1 MTFSRF
7 ITMLSIQRHRSL
19 FARPSLSGK
28 RAAQAT
34 SSQRAAPRLRLA
46 RRMRSAC
53 ARACRTLRHRLL
65 TRSDEHRAVAPRWWR
80 AVTTVDESLR
90 DFVNHEKS
98 GVPRGAGTDT
108 TDGFD
113 LGRMHRLLRDF
124 DDPHRAYNTIH
135 VSGTKG
141 KGTTLSLLA
150 SVLRAAG
157 LKVGTY
163 KSPHVYSVTERIRV
177 DGQHAPDELS
187 SLLRGLEREIKSAQA
202 RERGHLSYF
211 EVLTALAFAY
221 FKKAKVDLALVEVG
235 LGGTRDATNVLHA
248 QNLEAAVITHIGE
261 EHLDALGGSIETIV
275 EAKAGIAHKRRPV
288 FYAPNANNR
297 VTELLED
304 ELRARGA
311 TLVDDVK
318 VTSRLIGYDKEGATL
333 SQRVDVD
340 IEVDGDATV
349 RIPDIRVSLV
359 GPHQRE
365 NIELAL
371 RVLWW
376 LRSQRSIG
384 IAIDDIRTGLET
396 TESPGNF
403 ELFTAETG
411 GPTVIADGAHTRGSA
426 EALVKTIKEVYA
438 GHKISFV
445 VGMADDKDHSGFLS
459 ELYEANPISVVCT
472 QMEVAGG
479 SARTTEAKA
488 LVDAYRRL
496 STGNELPRVVDDFKV
511 ALDEA
516 MSAADSDTV
525 VVVTGSLYTLR
536 AVREALG
543 KNVGKET

>member
-1 MTFSRF
+1 
-7 ITMLSIQRHRSL
+7 
-19 FARPSLSGK
+19 
-28 RAAQAT
+28 
-34 SSQRAAPRLRLA
+34 
-46 RRMRSAC
+46 MRSAH
-53 ARACRTLRHRLL
+53 AHACRTLRHRLVA
-65 TRSDEHRAVAPRWWR
+65 RSVARCAAGPRWWR
-80 AVTTVDESLR
+80 PASTVDESLR

-98 GVPRGAGTDT
+98 GVPRGAGTNT

-141 KGTTLSLLA
+141 KGTTLSVLA

-163 KSPHVYSVTERIRV
+163 KSPHVYSVSERIRV
-177 DGQHAPDELS
+177 DGRHAPEELS
-187 SLLRGLEREIKSAQA
+187 SLLSGLEQEIKSAQV

-235 LGGTRDATNVLHA
+235 LGGSRDATNVLHA
-248 QNLEAAVITHIGE
+248 HNLEAAVITHIGE
-261 EHLDALGGSIETIV
+261 EHLDALGGSIDTIV
-275 EAKAGIAHKRRPV
+275 EAKAGIAHAQRPV
-288 FYAPNANNR
+288 FYAPNANKR
-297 VTELLED
+297 VTELLEE

-311 TLVDDVK
+311 KLIDDVK
-318 VTSRLIGYDKEGATL
+318 VTSRLIGYNKEGGTL

-340 IEVDGDATV
+340 ITVDGDGTV
-349 RIPDIRVSLV
+349 SIPDVRVPLV

-376 LRSQRSIG
+376 LRSQGSID

-403 ELFTAETG
+403 ELFTSDTR

-426 EALVKTIKEVYA
+426 EALVKTIKEVYP
-438 GHKISFV
+438 GHNISFV
-445 VGMADDKDHSGFLS
+445 VGMADDKDHGGVLS
-459 ELYEANPISVVCT
+459 ELYKAKPVSVVCT

-479 SARTTEAKA
+479 STRTTAAKT
-488 LVDAYRRL
+488 LIEAYRQL
-496 STGNELPRVVDDFKV
+496 STGDELPRVIDDFKV
-511 ALDEA
+511 ALNEA
-516 MSAADSDTV
+516 TSTADSDTV

-536 AVREALG
+536 ALREAM
-543 KNVGKET
+543 GKEK